1 MRFSES
7 AWATAAPME
16 SAVSKWI
23 ATPFL
28 DPRSEEPVYLQIAH
42 ALMRDIHRGR
52 FGPAEVLPGY
62 RTLAERLGVSRNT
75 VMAAY
80 AELRREGWIVSTP
93 GEGSAVAERVPVHLP
108 APLAAGGGPPR
119 VAPQGSAAAPRV
131 AEPVLEL
138 RSGVPDPRLLPSAA
152 LARAYRRALTMGSSR
167 GLLIDDPQG
176 HPRLRE
182 ELAHLLSRSRGIPT
196 TPDQVL
202 VTRGMQMAVFLSA
215 QALLTPGDVV
225 AVEALGG
232 RGAWEAFTRAGARCL
247 PLPVDEDGLRV
258 EELAPAIATGRLR
271 AVLVTPRRQYPT
283 LAALAPHR
291 RARLL
296 ELAVTHRF
304 AVLEVD
310 PDSEFQ
316 FEGRPLAPLAA
327 EAPPGVVVH
336 VATLSKLFSPELRLG
351 FVHGPPSLLARMR
364 EVRAVFDRHGDP
376 VLERAMAELMEE
388 GELQRHLNRMVQ
400 VYQRRRD
407 VLCASLSRELPPTT
421 NIRPPSGGL
430 ALWVGVPEEVDVDR
444 WAARALERG
453 VAFEPGRRFAF
464 DGGSVAGLRIG
475 FSSYGEQQLEKVA
488 DRLRQALPCGA

>member
-1 MRFSES
+1 MG
-7 AWATAAPME
+7 
-16 SAVSKWI
+16 SAVSQWS

-28 DPRSEEPVYLQIAH
+28 DPRSLEPVYLQIAH

-52 FGPAEVLPGY
+52 FGPGEALPGY

-80 AELRREGWIVSTP
+80 AELRREGWIISTP
-93 GEGSAVAERVPVHLP
+93 GEGSTVTKQVPIHLP
-108 APLAAGGGPPR
+108 APVAAGDEP
-119 VAPQGSAAAPRV
+119 VQVTPQGGTAALALG
-131 AEPVLEL
+131 EPVLEL
-138 RSGVPDPRLLPSAA
+138 RSGVPDPRLVPSAA
-152 LARAYRRALTMGSSR
+152 LVRAYRRALTMGPGR
-167 GLLIDDPQG
+167 GLAIDDPQG

-182 ELAHLLSRSRGIPT
+182 ALAQLLSRSRGIPT

-202 VTRGMQMAVFLSA
+202 VTRGMRMALFLSA
-215 QALLTPGDVV
+215 QALLTSGDVV

-247 PLPVDEDGLRV
+247 PLPVDGDGLRV
-258 EELAPAIATGRLR
+258 EELEPAIATGRLR

-283 LAALAPHR
+283 LVALAPHR

-296 ELAVTHRF
+296 ELAVAHRF

-336 VATLSKLFSPELRLG
+336 VATLSKLFSPDLRFG

-400 VYQRRRD
+400 VYLGRRD
-407 VLCASLSRELPPTT
+407 VLCAALSRELAPTAKV
-421 NIRPPSGGL
+421 RPPSGGL
-430 ALWVGVPEEVDVDR
+430 ALWVRVPEALDVDR
-444 WAARALERG
+444 WAARALECG

-464 DGGSVAGLRIG
+464 DGGPVAGLRIG
-475 FSSYGEQQLEKVA
+475 FSSYAEQQLEKVA
-488 DRLRQALPCGA
+488 GRLRQALENGA